1 MYKITVTFK
10 VNGKEVTLEVSPQER
25 LIDTL
30 REQLNLTGTKEGCS
44 VGECGACTV
53 ILDGE
58 AVCSCL
64 ILSGQIEGA
73 EVLTVEGLE
82 ADGELD
88 SLQQAFIDH
97 HAIQCGFCTP
107 GMLMSAKA
115 LLIHNP
121 RPSREEIKTALEGNL
136 CRCTGYEQIIEAIES
151 VTNEKGGGS

>member
-1 MYKITVTFK
+1 MTETAITFMI
-10 VNGKEVTLEVSPQER
+10 NAKEVTLKVGPKER

-30 REQLNLTGTKEGCS
+30 REQLKLTGTKEGCS

-53 ILDGE
+53 ILDGK
-58 AVCSCL
+58 AVSSCL
-64 ILSGQIEGA
+64 ILSGQIGGS

-82 ADGELD
+82 TDGNLD
-88 SLQQAFIDH
+88 SLQQAFIDY

-121 RPSREEIKTALEGNL
+121 RPSRGEIKTALEGNL
-136 CRCTGYEQIIEAIES
+136 CRCTGYEQIIEAVES
-151 VTNEKGGGS
+151 VANK